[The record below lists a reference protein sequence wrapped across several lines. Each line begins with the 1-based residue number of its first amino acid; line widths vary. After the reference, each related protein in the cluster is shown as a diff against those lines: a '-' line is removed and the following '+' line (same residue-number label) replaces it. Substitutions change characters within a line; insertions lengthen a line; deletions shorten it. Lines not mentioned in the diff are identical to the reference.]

1 MTIADWLRSRVPPPP
16 AAMSARLIQSLGE
29 RAAADTR
36 DTPQACIDSAVS
48 VLARLLAQ
56 NPAERDL
63 AFDLLAADALVT
75 YAFEAAAESPA
86 RLEEQAADAI
96 VRLAALAE
104 SGEPLAPHR

>member
-1 MTIADWLRSRVPPPP
+1 
-16 AAMSARLIQSLGE
+16 MSARVIESLGE
-29 RAAADTR
+29 RADADAAGA
-36 DTPQACIDSAVS
+36 PAACIDSAVA

-56 NPAERDL
+56 DPSERES

-86 RLEEQAADAI
+86 RLEEQAADAM

-104 SGEPLAPHR
+104 SGVPLAPRR